1 MELREKKL
9 LGLYRLNVLQA
20 LMQSV
25 NNLDGLENFGRRSMP
40 QNSYY
45 LASFAF
51 ITAEPHINACVVAL
65 RVRRKA

>member
-25 NNLDGLENFGRRSMP
+25 NNLDGLEHFGRRSMP
-40 QNSYY
+40 QNSYLLGFFCFHY
-45 LASFAF
+45 
-51 ITAEPHINACVVAL
+51 
-65 RVRRKA
+65 R